1 MRAPAQSLGVNL
13 VAVFLTMASL
23 LAEILT
29 MAKTTTAPASAAKTT
44 TTKTITKTK
53 KVHHPWKGQQVAFV
67 GPFIYQETE
76 ERTVI
81 MLEDEDSIKPLVNKM
96 GAKFAGHSLAKTT
109 RVVVVGDSERMTKGE
124 VRP

>member
-53 KVHHPWKGQQVAFV
+53 KVHHPWKGQNVAFV

>member
-44 TTKTITKTK
+44 TTKSSIK
-53 KVHHPWKGQQVAFV
+53 KIKKHPWKGQQVAFV

>member
-44 TTKTITKTK
+44 TTKSSIK
-53 KVHHPWKGQQVAFV
+53 KIKKHPWKGQQVAFV

-109 RVVVVGDSERMTKGE
+109 GVVVVGDSERMTKGE

>member
-29 MAKTTTAPASAAKTT
+29 MPKTTTAAASAAKTT
-44 TTKTITKTK
+44 TSKTITKTK
-53 KVHHPWKGQQVAFV
+53 KVHHPWKGQNVAFV

>member
-1 MRAPAQSLGVNL
+1 MP
-13 VAVFLTMASL
+13 
-23 LAEILT
+23 
-29 MAKTTTAPASAAKTT
+29 KTTTAAASAAKTT

-53 KVHHPWKGQQVAFV
+53 KVHHPWKGQNVAFV

-109 RVVVVGDSERMTKGE
+109 RVVVVGDEQRMTKGE

>member
-1 MRAPAQSLGVNL
+1 
-13 VAVFLTMASL
+13 MASL

-44 TTKTITKTK
+44 TTKSSIK
-53 KVHHPWKGQQVAFV
+53 KVKKVDHPWKGQQVAFV

-109 RVVVVGDSERMTKGE
+109 RVVVVGDEQRMAKGE

>member
-1 MRAPAQSLGVNL
+1 
-13 VAVFLTMASL
+13 
-23 LAEILT
+23 

-44 TTKTITKTK
+44 ITKTITKTK
-53 KVHHPWKGQQVAFV
+53 KVNHPWKGQQVAFV
-67 GPFIYQETE
+67 GPFIYQESE

-109 RVVVVGDSERMTKGE
+109 RVVVVSDSERMTKGE